1 MTEARWLEW
10 ARRIAALA
18 QNGLAYTDGV
28 FDRQRYE
35 ELRGIAAEMMAA
47 YSDSDQELILDLFRR
62 ETGYATPKVAVRGV
76 VFRGDRILLVRELED
91 GRWTLPGGWADA
103 GEGPRTAV
111 EKEIREETGYSAAT
125 SSQAFKMAA
134 TQVDV
139 GRPQVQ
145 LS

>member
-47 YSDSDQELILDLFRR
+47 YSDSDQELMDGDNDSGITDFGPGDRAGLRR
-62 ETGYATPKVAVRGV
+62 LGSGPC
-76 VFRGDRILLVRELED
+76 FRG
-91 GRWTLPGGWADA
+91 
-103 GEGPRTAV
+103 
-111 EKEIREETGYSAAT
+111 
-125 SSQAFKMAA
+125 
-134 TQVDV
+134 
-139 GRPQVQ
+139 
-145 LS
+145 